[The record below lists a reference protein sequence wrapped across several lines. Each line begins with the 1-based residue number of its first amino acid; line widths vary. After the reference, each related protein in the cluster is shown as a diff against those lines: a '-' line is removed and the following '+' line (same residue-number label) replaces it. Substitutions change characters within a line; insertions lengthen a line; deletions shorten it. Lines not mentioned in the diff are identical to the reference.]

1 MKGISSLLLLILLM
15 GCEDVLFEEEK
26 ADNPITNFDHLWEAA
41 NERYSFFELKGI
53 DWDEYYR
60 ENRPL
65 INESMSDTELFDV
78 LASMLNALRDG
89 HVNLV
94 SPFNISRFDID
105 FLGPDNFEWR
115 IVKEHYLG
123 DDFLITGPFS
133 HDFLADG
140 EVGYIRY
147 GSFQSTITNFDM
159 AFVLNRYRNTKGLI
173 IDIRENG
180 GGSVSNIYRM
190 LNRFQQNPVLLYTS
204 QIKSGPGHE
213 DFTEAAQ
220 VYTAPEGLIYE
231 RPIVVLTD
239 RQSYSASSLF
249 TLGAKSMPNMTVM
262 GDTTGGGLGLPNGGQ
277 LPNGWTYRF
286 SITRTLDPQGNNYE
300 NGIPPDVVSIM
311 TDEERINGVDRVIE
325 DAIELITK

>member
-1 MKGISSLLLLILLM
+1 MKGISWLLLMLLLA
-15 GCEDVLFEEEK
+15 GCEDVLFEAEK
-26 ADNPITNFDHLWEAA
+26 ADDPVTNFDHLWETA
-41 NERYSFFELKGI
+41 NERYAFFQLKGI

-60 ENRPL
+60 VNRPL
-65 INESMSDTELFDV
+65 VNSSMSDTELFDV
-78 LASMLNALRDG
+78 LAGMLNALRDG
-89 HVNLV
+89 HVNLI

-147 GSFQSTITNFDM
+147 HSFQSAITNFDM
-159 AFVLNRYRNTKGLI
+159 AFVINRYRNTRGLI

-180 GGSVSNIYRM
+180 GGSINNVYRL
-190 LNRFQQNPVLLYTS
+190 LNRFHREPVLLFSS
-204 QIKSGPGHE
+204 QIKNGPGHE
-213 DFTEAAQ
+213 DFTEAENI
-220 VYTAPEGLIYE
+220 YTTPQEPFYE

-239 RQSYSASSLF
+239 RQSYSAASLF
-249 TLGAKSMPNMTVM
+249 TLGARSIPNMTVM

-286 SITRTLDPQGNNYE
+286 SITRTLDPQGNDYE
-300 NGIPPDVVSIM
+300 NGIPPDVLSIM
-311 TDEERINGVDRVIE
+311 TDEERVNGVDRVIE
-325 DAIELITK
+325 DALSWLVP

>member
-1 MKGISSLLLLILLM
+1 MKGINWILLLILFT
-15 GCEDVLFEEEK
+15 GCEEILFEEEK
-26 ADNPITNFDHLWEAA
+26 SDTPISNFDHLWEAA
-41 NERYSFFELKGI
+41 DQRYSFFELKGI

-60 ENRPL
+60 TNRPRVD
-65 INESMSDTELFDV
+65 NSMSDIELFDL
-78 LASMLNALRDG
+78 LAEMLNSLRDG

-94 SPFNISRFDID
+94 SPFNVSRFDID

-115 IVKEHYLG
+115 IIKENYIG

-147 GSFQSTITNFDM
+147 SSFSATITDFDM
-159 AFVLNRYRNTKGLI
+159 AFIASRYRNTRGLI
-173 IDIRENG
+173 LDLRENG
-180 GGSVSNIYRM
+180 GGSISNVYR
-190 LNRFQQNPVLLYTS
+190 LLDRFQRQPVFLYTS

-213 DFTEAAQ
+213 EFTTAAE
-220 VYTAPEGLIYE
+220 VFTDPDPPFYTS
-231 RPIVVLTD
+231 PIVVLTD

-249 TLGAKSMPNMTVM
+249 TLGARAMPNMTVI

-286 SITRTLDPQGNNYE
+286 SITRTLDPQGNNFE
-300 NGIPPDVVSIM
+300 NGVPPDIVSLM
-311 TDEERINGVDRVIE
+311 TDEERVNGVDRVIE
-325 DAIELITK
+325 DAIDFLTN

>member
-1 MKGISSLLLLILLM
+1 MKGTSWLLLLVLFI
-15 GCEDVLFEEEK
+15 GCEEVLFEEEK
-26 ADNPITNFDHLWEAA
+26 ADNPVSNFDHLWEAA

-60 ENRPL
+60 VNRPL
-65 INESMSDTELFDV
+65 INNSMSDIELFDV
-78 LASMLNALRDG
+78 LAGMLNALRDG

-94 SPFNISRFDID
+94 SPFNISRLDID

-115 IVKEHYLG
+115 NIKENYIG

-147 GSFQSTITNFDM
+147 SSFQSLITNFDM
-159 AFVLNRYRNTKGLI
+159 AFVLSRYRNTKGLI

-204 QIKSGPGHE
+204 QIKSGPEHE

-220 VYTAPEGLIYE
+220 VFTEPEEPFYE

-249 TLGAKSMPNMTVM
+249 TLGARSMPNMTVM

-286 SITRTLDPQGNNYE
+286 SITRTLDPLGNNFE
-300 NGIPPDVVSIM
+300 NGIPPDIVSIM

-325 DAIELITK
+325 DAVNLLMK